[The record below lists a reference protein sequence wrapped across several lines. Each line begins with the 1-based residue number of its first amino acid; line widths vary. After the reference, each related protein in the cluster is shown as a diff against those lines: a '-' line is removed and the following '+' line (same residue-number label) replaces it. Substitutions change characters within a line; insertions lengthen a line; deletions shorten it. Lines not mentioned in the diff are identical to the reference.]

1 MFKKGNTS
9 EKLVFVLSIISN
21 IITIGTPIVAYFA
34 INEIFMCVTVFF
46 LALTI
51 VRNILLNRKLRKL
64 RDRLSSLPN
73 TEENNEILQIAY
85 KKINGQLER
94 IRKDLLDGKAPSDIL
109 MNNYIMEVDNQ
120 LVTFTEM
127 KIDVNIL
134 YVEKEKLFD
143 VEYTWNVVGINPSD
157 NIPLSQLNFLISGDS
172 IVTDN
177 TELGMKIEILKYGKW
192 HEVKGY
198 LNGSNK
204 IKYLHIK
211 LDHYSILPNHTFEIR
226 FSYTW
231 PRSYNFDGG
240 DTFSFGSNTFS
251 STKPYNINIM
261 IHANKACFNSATSQI
276 RTKLNE
282 DEFEDQFF
290 ELDVVENQS
299 ENIVSALLPASQK
312 GKTIY
317 ISLI

>member
-1 MFKKGNTS
+1 MI
-9 EKLVFVLSIISN
+9 FVLSIISN
-21 IITIGTPIVAYFA
+21 IITIGTPIVTYFA
-34 INEIFMCVTVFF
+34 INEIFMGVTVFF

-51 VRNILLNRKLRKL
+51 VRNIFLNCKLRN
-64 RDRLSSLPN
+64 RLSSLPN
-73 TEENNEILQIAY
+73 TEENNEALQTAY
-85 KKINGQLER
+85 NKLKDQLDR
-94 IRKDLLDGKAPSDIL
+94 IQKDLLDGKAPSDIL
-109 MNNYIMEVDNQ
+109 VNNYIMEVDNQ
-120 LVTFTEM
+120 LVTFTEI
-127 KIDVNIL
+127 KIDVNVL

-143 VEYTWNVVGINPSD
+143 VKYTWNVAGVNPSD
-157 NIPLSQLNFLISGDS
+157 SIPLSQLDFLISGDS

-177 TELGMKIEILKYGKW
+177 TELGMKIEIFKSGKW
-192 HEVKGY
+192 QEVKGY
-198 LNGSNK
+198 LDGSNK

-211 LDHYSILPNHTFEIR
+211 LNHYSIFPNHTFEIR

-251 STKPYNINIM
+251 STKPYNINIK

-276 RTKLNE
+276 RTKLSE
-282 DEFEDQFF
+282 GKFEDQYFD
-290 ELDVVENQS
+290 LDVVENDA
-299 ENIVSALLPASQK
+299 ENTVSALLPASQE